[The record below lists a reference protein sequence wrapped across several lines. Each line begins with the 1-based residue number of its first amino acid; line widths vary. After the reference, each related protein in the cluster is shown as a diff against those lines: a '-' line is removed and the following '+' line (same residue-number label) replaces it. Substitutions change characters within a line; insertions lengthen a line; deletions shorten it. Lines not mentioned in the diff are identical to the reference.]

1 MKVIYLFLFALGIS
15 IFSSTEIN
23 AQSFVSISTGISLDL
38 NNTHHTFYHVPF
50 TLQWKPFSKKT
61 SPFFVELDYDIPLT
75 VKGTGHAF
83 TLNPNLPK
91 EVTLEENIR
100 AFVFTA
106 SIGFRIHL
114 YTNERN
120 NSFYLNLM
128 PAGISTQNFK
138 VSYKNYDTEHYEM
151 LNPDINLNK
160 GGFVMGM
167 AGVYNF
173 HKRKQDMMIMLHLQT
188 PPFQSRGHYPLS
200 YNFIAPLQLT
210 FGYNFYY
217 NK

>member
-1 MKVIYLFLFALGIS
+1 MKVIYSFLFALCIS
-15 IFSSTEIN
+15 IFLPTELI
-23 AQSFVSISTGISLDL
+23 AQSFVSLSTGVSLDL
-38 NNTHHTFYHVPF
+38 NNTHHSFYHVPL

-61 SPFFVELDYDIPLT
+61 SPFFLEVDYDIPIM

-83 TLNPNLPK
+83 TLNPDLPK
-91 EVTLEENIR
+91 EISLEENIR

-114 YTNERN
+114 YTNEKN
-120 NSFYLNLM
+120 NSFYVNLM
-128 PAGISTQNFK
+128 PAGICAQKFK
-138 VSYKNYDTEHYEM
+138 VSYKDYDNQDYEI

-160 GGFVMGM
+160 GGIVMGM
-167 AGVYNF
+167 AGIYNF
-173 HKRKQDMMIMLHLQT
+173 HKRKQDMMIMLHVQT
-188 PPFQSRGHYPLS
+188 PPFQSRGDYPLS
-200 YNFIAPLQLT
+200 YNFIVPLQLT